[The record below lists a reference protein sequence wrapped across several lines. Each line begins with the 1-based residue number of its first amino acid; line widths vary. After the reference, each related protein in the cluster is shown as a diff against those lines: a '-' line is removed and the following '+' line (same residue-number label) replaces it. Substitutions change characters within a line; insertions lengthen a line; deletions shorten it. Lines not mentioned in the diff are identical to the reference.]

1 LSPPLPPYMRAV
13 AAVAVLL
20 VAFAAVVLQYI
31 NAAGQY
37 AQCAADVER
46 LKNMLMVSAE
56 SVNFH
61 KQKLAS
67 LEAQL
72 GEVTA
77 ERDRLEVKIA
87 LLQRQI
93 EEMNAS
99 ISQLRAQLASER
111 MQTANLSAALST
123 TASVL
128 LRYEVPAKVVEEV
141 NKARAAMG
149 LPPVKPLNLT
159 TPWFRAAYMLQH
171 GVFSHYDLEGRHPGY
186 WFTELD
192 GGLYGFDENVAMSIC
207 PAGCSPL
214 KEAVENVRLMIY
226 NNSAAGFAHRDSLL
240 DPCNNYAAA
249 AAAWDGGRFYL
260 AVYMISMHG
269 VWLEPIKK
277 EGERVVG
284 TYLASPDLKPPFY
297 AAVFRDV
304 PSRSHLIRRFYS
316 YGNQTGFHQLRHE
329 PLGNGWHKVYINITL
344 PNDGALYTVV
354 VLGTNNLNY
363 TWAPLSPSG
372 RWRTAFCRI
381 ADYTAG

>member
-1 LSPPLPPYMRAV
+1 MS
-13 AAVAVLL
+13 VLL
-20 VAFAAVVLQYI
+20 VALAAVVLQYI
-31 NAAGQY
+31 NVVNQY
-37 AQCAADVER
+37 AQCAADLER
-46 LKNMLMVSAE
+46 FKNMLKATAE
-56 SVNFH
+56 SVNFY

-67 LEAQL
+67 VEAQL

-87 LLQRQI
+87 LLQRRI

-99 ISQLRAQLASER
+99 LSQLRAQLASEK
-111 MQTANLSAALST
+111 MQTANLSAALSA
-123 TASVL
+123 TASAL
-128 LRYEVPAKVVEEV
+128 LRYEIPAKVVEEV

-149 LPPVKPLNLT
+149 LPQVKPLNLT

-186 WFTELD
+186 WFTTLD
-192 GGLYGFDENVAMSIC
+192 GGLYGFDENIAVSIC

-214 KEAVENVRLMIY
+214 KEAVENTKLMIY

-240 DPCNNYAAA
+240 DPCNNYVAV

-260 AVYMISMHG
+260 AVYMLSIHG

-277 EGERVVG
+277 EDGRVVG

-297 AAVFRDV
+297 AAVFRDA
-304 PSRSHLIRRFYS
+304 PSRSYLARRFYS
-316 YGNQTGFHQLRHE
+316 YGNQTGFYQLRHE
-329 PLGNGWHKVYINITL
+329 HIGGGWHKVYVNATL

-354 VLGTNNLNY
+354 ILGTSNLNY
-363 TWAPLSPSG
+363 TWTPLSPG
-372 RWRTAFCRI
+372 GQWRAAYCRI

>member
-1 LSPPLPPYMRAV
+1 MS
-13 AAVAVLL
+13 VLL
-20 VAFAAVVLQYI
+20 VALAAVVLQYI
-31 NAAGQY
+31 NAVNQY
-37 AQCAADVER
+37 AQCGADLER
-46 LKNMLMVSAE
+46 LKNMLKASTE
-56 SVNFH
+56 SVNFY

-67 LEAQL
+67 LEARL
-72 GEVTA
+72 GEATA
-77 ERDRLEVKIA
+77 ERDRLDAKTA

-99 ISQLRAQLASER
+99 ISRLRAQLASEK
-111 MQTANLSAALST
+111 MQTANLSAALSA
-123 TASVL
+123 TASAL
-128 LRYEVPAKVVEEV
+128 LRYEVPAKVVEEI

-159 TPWFRAAYMLQH
+159 TPWFRAAYMLRH

-186 WFTELD
+186 WFTLLD

-207 PAGCSPL
+207 PAGCNPL
-214 KEAVENVRLMIY
+214 KEAVENTRLMIY

-249 AAAWDGGRFYL
+249 AAAWNGGRFYL
-260 AVYMISMHG
+260 TAYMISMHG
-269 VWLEPIKK
+269 VWLEPIKR

-284 TYLASPDLKPPFY
+284 IYLASPDLKPPFY
-297 AAVFRDV
+297 AAVFRDA
-304 PSRSHLIRRFYS
+304 PSRSHLVRRFYS
-316 YGNQTGFHQLRHE
+316 YGNQTGFYQLRHE
-329 PLGNGWHKVYINITL
+329 HIGGGWHKVHVDVAI

-363 TWAPLSPSG
+363 TWTPLSPG
-372 RWRTAFCRI
+372 NQWRTAFCRI